1 MWSRNREGQPGPK
14 CDPGVPGKGGRS
26 ERLAMSASAQCCSY
40 PRCIPPSGV
49 PWTMQM
55 KEGMK
60 SLNKGLLITEA
71 EGPTAFGHRE
81 AKLLVFLSRFLL
93 VVGAAVQGRS

>member
-1 MWSRNREGQPGPK
+1 ME
-14 CDPGVPGKGGRS
+14 
-26 ERLAMSASAQCCSY
+26 
-40 PRCIPPSGV
+40 
-49 PWTMQM
+49 M